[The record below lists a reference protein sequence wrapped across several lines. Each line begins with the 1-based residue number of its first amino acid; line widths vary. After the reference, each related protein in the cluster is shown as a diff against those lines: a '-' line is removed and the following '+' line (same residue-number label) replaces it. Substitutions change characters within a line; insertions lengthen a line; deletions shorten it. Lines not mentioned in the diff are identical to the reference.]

1 MPGSN
6 LIVQVT
12 PKEVNSK
19 GFATYYLY
27 GDKKTVA
34 WISLTDPSTIRD
46 PYFNAGSLICN
57 GPCKL
62 PVDWKSRQI
71 LLVDSKTK
79 RVFIKS
85 NYDAAPVEITEKA
98 GKEGIWPLGQEYAKE
113 DGEFEASGSGGEGEG
128 GAAPFG
134 LKLPLMDL
142 PFWDLLPN
150 WLLWAGVVNGVY
162 NVDKKFRKNES
173 IGIIGGAG
181 VVLGIY
187 SGVELMNRKKSKQ

>member
-12 PKEVNSK
+12 PAEVNSK

-27 GDKKTVA
+27 SDKKSVA
-34 WISLTDPSTIRD
+34 WISLTDPGTIRD
-46 PYFNAGSLICN
+46 PWFNAGSLVCD

-62 PVDWKSRQI
+62 PSNWKQKQI

-79 RVFIKS
+79 RVFIKPDFDS
-85 NYDAAPVEITEKA
+85 APVEITAKA
-98 GKEGIWPLGQEYAKE
+98 GKEGIWPLGAEYSK
-113 DGEFEASGSGGEGEG
+113 DSGEFEASGSGGEGEG

-134 LKLPLMDL
+134 LKLPFMDL
-142 PFWDLLPN
+142 PFWELMPN

-162 NVDKKFRKNES
+162 NVDKKVRKKES
-173 IGIIGGAG
+173 IGLIGTAG

-187 SGVELMNRKKSKQ
+187 AGVELMNRKKAN